1 MPAEELERRVRAYI
15 PWPTAFT
22 TWQGRQLKVLRA
34 APLTDRRGERQP
46 GQVVALD
53 DGVGVVTGE
62 GILQLLEVQRAG
74 KRAMTIEEFLPGQ
87 RGFVG
92 SVLGG

>member
-1 MPAEELERRVRAYI
+1 MLPD
-15 PWPTAFT
+15 W
-22 TWQGRQLKVLRA
+22 
-34 APLTDRRGERQP
+34 RGEGQP

-62 GILQLLEVQRAG
+62 GALKLLEVQLAG
-74 KRAMTIEEFLPGQ
+74 KRAMTIEEFLRGQ

>member
-1 MPAEELERRVRAYI
+1 
-15 PWPTAFT
+15 
-22 TWQGRQLKVLRA
+22 
-34 APLTDRRGERQP
+34 
-46 GQVVALD
+46 VVALD

-62 GILQLLEVQRAG
+62 GALKLLEVQLAG
-74 KRAMTIEEFLPGQ
+74 KRAMTIEEFLRGQ